1 MADSEN
7 DTCALAV
14 GRKLV
19 ATIHDIAFGGE
30 GVARVDGLVLFVP
43 FVLIGEEVEVE
54 ITDTKKK
61 FARARLLRVLKAS
74 PERVIPQCRYFGGCG
89 GCQYQHIDYAAQ
101 LRLKHK
107 QITDLLQRI
116 GGFAGSAIEPV
127 VPCPQQY
134 GYRNR
139 IMVRSQW
146 DKLKKGT
153 SVSSATTAG
162 SCWTSKNVKSQSRGS
177 TNNLDGCAAIR
188 PPRAD
193 SKWCCALGWK
203 AGTCRAIR
211 SFKIIFFSCRN
222 WSRRCASA
230 CVTAACGIW
239 WTLIAAWASS
249 PLSWAI
255 SWNRLQE
262 SKWIRSPSKPRDATP

>member
-7 DTCALAV
+7 NARALAV

-54 ITDTKKK
+54 ITDVKKK

-74 PERVIPQCRYFGGCG
+74 PERVMPQCRYFGDCG

-116 GGFAGSAIEPV
+116 GGFSGNALQPV
-127 VPCPQQY
+127 VSCPQQY
-134 GYRNR
+134 GHRNPN
-139 IMVRSQW
+139 I
-146 DKLKKGT
+146 G
-153 SVSSATTAG
+153 
-162 SCWTSKNVKSQSRGS
+162 
-177 TNNLDGCAAIR
+177 
-188 PPRAD
+188 
-193 SKWCCALGWK
+193 
-203 AGTCRAIR
+203 
-211 SFKIIFFSCRN
+211 
-222 WSRRCASA
+222 
-230 CVTAACGIW
+230 
-239 WTLIAAWASS
+239 
-249 PLSWAI
+249 
-255 SWNRLQE
+255 
-262 SKWIRSPSKPRDATP
+262 RSPSDKVKKGINNGFIPYHSRPLLDV